1 MAKLQRNVIF
11 IFVVMHVNLTYALY
25 VFFSFFLYFFHYI
38 YSSYVITSIFRGKFP
53 FGDYISYSDI
63 SFTLKEIKHLWRLN
77 GCVKKFNRRLIM
89 RIDDFEKPAQTNVLC
104 SNWKEWEHPIIWYGK
119 LSVYLKLVLSM
130 YSLYAD

>member
-1 MAKLQRNVIF
+1 MNWTFFISLLFSSIF
-11 IFVVMHVNLTYALY
+11 LI
-25 VFFSFFLYFFHYI
+25 YI
-38 YSSYVITSIFRGKFP
+38 YSSCVITSIFRGKFP

-77 GCVKKFNRRLIM
+77 GCVRKFNRHLIM

-119 LSVYLKLVLSM
+119 LSVYIKLVLNL
-130 YSLYAD
+130 YSVYAD